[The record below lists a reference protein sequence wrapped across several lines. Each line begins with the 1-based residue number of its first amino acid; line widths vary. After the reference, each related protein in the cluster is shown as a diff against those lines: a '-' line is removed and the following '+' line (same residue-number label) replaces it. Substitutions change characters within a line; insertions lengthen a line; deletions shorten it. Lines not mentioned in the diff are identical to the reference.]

1 MWWLLFIAAHLASGL
16 ALVVNIN
23 KRGSARVNVRTKAN
37 GAFGIES
44 IQINPGSL
52 CYLMGAKVK
61 ADRYKNFDG
70 LWTVEDSLLELKR
83 LCETAKL
90 TVAGSD
96 WQSMQTPLAGTY
108 FGLGKL
114 DEIAASIAETGARVL
129 VVDEELSPGQQKN
142 LQDRLRVQVIDRT
155 MLILFIFAQRA
166 KTKEAKLQVSSAQYK
181 YMLPRLT
188 SFLSVGA
195 GMDAKGGG
203 LGLKGSGETQ
213 LESDRRLFAKQLN
226 KIDDELKA
234 VQGQRDLFRAK
245 RRESDMTPVRHSSF
259 VCLLIAYSV

>member
-1 MWWLLFIAAHLASGL
+1 MWRLLLLASHFAAGL

-23 KRGSARVNVRTKAN
+23 KRNSARVDVRTKAN

-44 IQINPGSL
+44 IQINSGSL

-142 LQDRLRVQVIDRT
+142 LQDRLRVQVIDRRC
-155 MLILFIFAQRA
+155 LFYSYLLNEPKQR
-166 KTKEAKLQVSSAQYK
+166 K
-181 YMLPRLT
+181 P
-188 SFLSVGA
+188 SF
-195 GMDAKGGG
+195 KCP
-203 LGLKGSGETQ
+203 
-213 LESDRRLFAKQLN
+213 
-226 KIDDELKA
+226 
-234 VQGQRDLFRAK
+234 QRNTNTCYR
-245 RRESDMTPVRHSSF
+245 V
-259 VCLLIAYSV
+259 